1 MSSSERTSDRIGKKK
16 RTKRNMKRFKT
27 HLTQKIFF
35 IEFDTN
41 LKKRNMFS
49 EVRLRCICIVCL
61 AFESLRVKNLHFRTS
76 GKRHLLRT

>member
-16 RTKRNMKRFKT
+16 RTERNMKRFKT

-41 LKKRNMFS
+41 LKNG
-49 EVRLRCICIVCL
+49 IC
-61 AFESLRVKNLHFRTS
+61 FRKFDS
-76 GKRHLLRT
+76 VASA